1 MKNGPET
8 GGGMAGAVDPSGA
21 EAVDPPGAGGRPSG
35 LVRALGVAAFA
46 LLVVGSVIAL
56 FVVPADARQGEVQRL
71 MYVHVPSAWLAMLSF
86 FVVFLM
92 SVLYLVQRKLRWDLV
107 AASATE
113 IGVVFTALTLAL
125 GSLWAKPTWGIWWTW
140 DPRLTTTAIL
150 LIIYIGY
157 LIVRSLAED
166 PEQRAR
172 WCAVIGIVA
181 FVQVPIVYLS
191 VYWWRSLHQPAST
204 PRSMAGE
211 FVAVL
216 LLNLAAFTLVFAFL
230 LARRYRL
237 ARLELALEQRE
248 PLP

>member
-1 MKNGPET
+1 MKNGPLTAPEPPAT
-8 GGGMAGAVDPSGA
+8 AVGGSAPPVRAAPSGA
-21 EAVDPPGAGGRPSG
+21 
-35 LVRALGVAAFA
+35 VRALGISALA
-46 LLVVGSVIAL
+46 LLLVGTAVAL
-56 FVVPADARQGEVQRL
+56 FVVPPDAVQGEVQRL

-150 LIIYIGY
+150 LVIYVGY

-172 WCAVIGIVA
+172 WCAVIGIIA

-191 VYWWRSLHQPAST
+191 VYWWRSLHQPASS

-211 FVAVL
+211 FWAVL
-216 LLNLAAFTLVFAFL
+216 LLNLAAFTLAFVYL

-237 ARLELALEQRE
+237 ASLELALEQRE
-248 PLP
+248 PAHE